1 MHQVAKRK
9 KKKHPLCNLILIL
22 KKSKATT
29 WRLQIYNYRQF
40 VTVDSFIIGKSRWLG
55 RYYIFHLKKKK
66 TPWLSFY
73 NFQSWQTTIETDFS
87 LLFIYREEYTLK
99 KKKKVQT
106 FASQIRW
113 YFDTPH
119 LYMSLDTR
127 LICPLLQRIL
137 HPILIYLP
145 LKSPDKHFLCFLR
158 ATTLSMHLTATKRS
172 TERIYKA
179 RVRTAASFLH

>member
-1 MHQVAKRK
+1 M
-9 KKKHPLCNLILIL
+9 
-22 KKSKATT
+22 
-29 WRLQIYNYRQF
+29 
-40 VTVDSFIIGKSRWLG
+40 TVDTFIIGKSRWLG
-55 RYYIFHLKKKK
+55 RYYIFLFFFLKKKH
-66 TPWLSFY
+66 PDLVSIIS
-73 NFQSWQTTIETDFS
+73 NHDRQ
-87 LLFIYREEYTLK
+87 LLKQIFHYYWFTGKNVLFFFF
-99 KKKKVQT
+99 KKKVQT

-119 LYMSLDTR
+119 LYTSLDTR

-179 RVRTAASFLH
+179 RVRTAAYFLH